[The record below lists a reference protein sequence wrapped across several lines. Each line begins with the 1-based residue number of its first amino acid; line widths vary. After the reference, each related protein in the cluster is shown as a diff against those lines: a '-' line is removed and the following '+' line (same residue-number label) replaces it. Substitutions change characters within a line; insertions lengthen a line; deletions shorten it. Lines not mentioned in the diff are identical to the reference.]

1 MPQKLIT
8 ITEAAERLSLRP
20 GTLRR
25 WVGLRKIEYIKA
37 GRSVRICEEEIGRIV
52 REGTVRREK
61 EISPEWLR
69 EGTQRQSDA
78 THSDAEGGQP

>member
-1 MPQKLIT
+1 MLQKLLT
-8 ITEAAERLSLRP
+8 VTEAAERLRVRP

-37 GRSVRICEEEIGRIV
+37 GRSVRIPEEEIRRIV
-52 REGTVRREK
+52 REGTFPREK
-61 EISPEWLR
+61 EICPDWLR

-78 THSDAEGGQP
+78 AQCETAGGEQ